1 MLQTEALPPKPA
13 LPSNLAVSVLTAS
26 PPSTDVAPPMTV
38 AVNTAPPPPT
48 DLTPPT
54 FPSSLTI
61 PPSLTASDLAP
72 PTAQPLTLPQ
82 LIALPPDT
90 DLSPSTTPPLLTAP
104 PPQRA
109 PPQASTHP
117 QALTIPS
124 TLSINPTSQNSSAIT
139 PLPLPLPP
147 GGHALILNPTPI
159 LTPPSSSTSQSAL
172 ETQPTLQQH
181 LSGECLRPQQLT
193 FDPSPNFDLH
203 LDLDP
208 PVGGTDLCKGAADEE
223 SAVCVFRLWPA
234 CPSRLA
240 LISALIP
247 FFIIV
252 ITIIV
257 TVRFV
262 SFPPKMRDNSASCD
276 MKWNCS
282 VTSVPSYTPK
292 LPVNQTLNTSS
303 DCTGPAGVLER
314 IVGGTVAR
322 QDQWAWQASLQWRGQ
337 HVCGGAIITP
347 NWVITAA
354 HCFIEYDLMLE
365 ADWQVVVDTLVVSD
379 VSHGRRYN
387 TLRIHTHP
395 KYSKQTN
402 DYDLGLL
409 LTHTAMRMGDSVRP
423 VCLPI
428 IPQSFPVGSSCW
440 VTGWGFTHEGGSVS
454 AQLRQAQ
461 VHIIDQTVCSGS
473 SVYGSYITPRMLC
486 AGDMEGGV
494 DACQG
499 DSGGPLVCETADG
512 DWRLAGVV
520 SWGDGCGRPNKP
532 GVYAR
537 VTSLLQW
544 IKQHTQDGAA
554 SGSALAH
561 TEATAAPYSSL

>member
-1 MLQTEALPPKPA
+1 MLQIEGLPPKPA

-26 PPSTDVAPPMTV
+26 PPPTDVAPPMTV

-48 DLTPPT
+48 DLTPPI

-109 PPQASTHP
+109 PPRASTHP

-124 TLSINPTSQNSSAIT
+124 ALSINPTSQNSSAAT

-147 GGHALILNPTPI
+147 EGHALILNPTPI
-159 LTPPSSSTSQSAL
+159 LTPPSSFTSQSAS

-193 FDPSPNFDLH
+193 FDLSPNFDLH

-208 PVGGTDLCKGAADEE
+208 PVGGADLRKGGADEE
-223 SAVCVFRLWPA
+223 
-234 CPSRLA
+234 
-240 LISALIP
+240 
-247 FFIIV
+247 
-252 ITIIV
+252 
-257 TVRFV
+257 
-262 SFPPKMRDNSASCD
+262 
-276 MKWNCS
+276 
-282 VTSVPSYTPK
+282 
-292 LPVNQTLNTSS
+292 S

-379 VSHGRRYN
+379 VSYGQRYK

-428 IPQSFPVGSSCW
+428 VPQSFPVGSSCW

-512 DWRLAGVV
+512 DWRLAGV
-520 SWGDGCGRPNKP
+520 DG
-532 GVYAR
+532 V
-537 VTSLLQW
+537 
-544 IKQHTQDGAA
+544 A
-554 SGSALAH
+554 SGSLLTH
-561 TEATAAPYSSL
+561 TDSTAAPYSSL

>member
-1 MLQTEALPPKPA
+1 MMLQTQALPPKPA
-13 LPSNLAVSVLTAS
+13 PPSVLAVSVPIAS
-26 PPSTDVAPPMTV
+26 PPPTDIAPPMTV
-38 AVNTAPPPPT
+38 AVAPPI
-48 DLTPPT
+48 

-61 PPSLTASDLAP
+61 LPSLTAPDLAP
-72 PTAQPLTLPQ
+72 PTAPPTPLTLPQ

-90 DLSPSTTPPLLTAP
+90 DLSPSTTPPPHSVP
-104 PPQRA
+104 PR
-109 PPQASTHP
+109 ASTPPHRVPPRASTPPHRVPPRASTPP
-117 QALTIPS
+117 QALTLPS
-124 TLSINPTSQNSSAIT
+124 ALSSAIT
-139 PLPLPLPP
+139 LLPLPP
-147 GGHALILNPTPI
+147 APESHALIFNPNPIPTPS
-159 LTPPSSSTSQSAL
+159 SSSTSQSAL
-172 ETQPTLQQH
+172 ETQH
-181 LSGECLRPQQLT
+181 HSSGESLHPQQMT
-193 FDPSPNFDLH
+193 FDLSPNIDLH

-208 PVGGTDLCKGAADEE
+208 PVGGADLCKGVSDEA

-240 LISALIP
+240 LITALIP

-252 ITIIV
+252 IITIV
-257 TVRFV
+257 TVSFV
-262 SFPPKMRDNSASCD
+262 SFPPKMRDHSASCD

-282 VTSVPSYTPK
+282 LTSVPPYTPK
-292 LPVNQTLNTSS
+292 LPVNQTLNISS
-303 DCTGPAGVLER
+303 DCTGLAGVLGR

-322 QDQWAWQASLQWRGQ
+322 QDQWVWQAGLQWRGQ
-337 HVCGGAIITP
+337 HVCGGAIITS

-354 HCFIEYDLMLE
+354 HCFMEYDLMLE
-365 ADWQVVVDTLVVSD
+365 ADWQVVVDTLIVSD
-379 VSHGRRYN
+379 VSHGQRYN

-402 DYDLGLL
+402 DYDLGLM

-428 IPQSFPVGSSCW
+428 VPQSFPIGSSCW

-454 AQLRQAQ
+454 AQLRHAQ

-486 AGDMEGGV
+486 AGEMEGGV
-494 DACQG
+494 DSCQG

-520 SWGDGCGRPNKP
+520 SWGDGCARPNKP
-532 GVYAR
+532 GVYTR

-544 IKQHTQDGAA
+544 IKQHTQGGEAG
-554 SGSALAH
+554 GSVVVH
-561 TEATAAPYSSL
+561 TDSTVAPYSPV